1 MTVRQY
7 RELPA
12 REDVIQEL
20 HWGQVVDLSLPKMKH
35 AKLQS
40 RLVRLLRPR
49 AEHLGVV
56 ESEVGIRALAEY
68 DLRCAD
74 VAFVSQN
81 RWDATDDEDNLHG
94 SPEMVIEV
102 LSPSNTKLEM
112 REKATLYLSSCT
124 CKTGAGSGAP
134 REEPCCCD
142 FVPRLASAPFA
153 LSTGAQEFWV
163 VDPKKR
169 NVIVMHREAG
179 TLVYED
185 GQHIAM
191 SLFGGELSVAE
202 IFA

>member
-1 MTVRQY
+1 MAAATEPLLMTVRQY

-20 HWGQVVDLSLPKMKH
+20 HWGQVVNLTRPKMKH

-56 ESEVGIRALAEY
+56 ESEVGFRALAEY

-74 VAFVSQN
+74 VAFVSQD
-81 RWDATDDEDNLHG
+81 RWDATDDEDNLYG
-94 SPEMVIEV
+94 SPEIVIEV

-112 REKATLYLSSCT
+112 REKATLYLS
-124 CKTGAGSGAP
+124 TG
-134 REEPCCCD
+134 
-142 FVPRLASAPFA
+142 
-153 LSTGAQEFWV
+153 TQEFWV

-169 NVIVMHREAG
+169 NVIVMRREAG

-185 GQHIAM
+185 GQHIPL
-191 SLFGGELSVAE
+191 SLFGGELSVAQ